1 MTIIDELQ
9 NIWSLLLFKSKTYSQ
24 VAKSKEAIYYAF
36 GFVILFPILAF
47 LLNMY
52 LSELKLPF
60 SIWYYLLFVVI
71 MAPILSLLLSAV
83 FHAVALLF
91 KGTGSVLGLFK
102 VMGYFAWLGILS
114 TLFTYIDTSI
124 FGAEAVNNLY
134 APFSIILSIYSVF
147 LNVYIIKE
155 VENLSVGRAISV
167 FLIPI
172 ISFII
177 LSLALI
183 FWLMTILPPSA
194 V

>member
-71 MAPILSLLLSAV
+71 MAPILSLLSSAV

-134 APFSIILSIYSVF
+134 
-147 LNVYIIKE
+147 
-155 VENLSVGRAISV
+155 
-167 FLIPI
+167 
-172 ISFII
+172 
-177 LSLALI
+177 
-183 FWLMTILPPSA
+183 
-194 V
+194 